1 MEEAMPRLEGS
12 IWGGVMGPG
21 GGSTLCVHPVPVR
34 GAAAAGSTDA
44 VLGCGGV
51 RHRISLG
58 SVLRCWRRYG
68 GGGGAMPPV
77 PGLPRLSGGGSTAP
91 PSSMGSRPA
100 PRCGRALRQPSSLLL
115 LLLPPPHPLPRSLP
129 GSPSAGDF
137 ARAPLPASIIN
148 PWGRDRRHSRPPPHR
163 PRSAMAAPAHFPFKK
178 RGSLQAAGPAGE
190 PPPPPPRPVSLCPRW
205 EEGGGVGCALR
216 ECAHHRRGCA
226 ASAGGF
232 LGRGRSRRCVPLPS
246 PPHPQKG
253 SEGWGWWWW

>member
-1 MEEAMPRLEGS
+1 MPRLEGS

-68 GGGGAMPPV
+68 GGRGEQCPPCRGSLGSRVGAAPLPHPPWV
-77 PGLPRLSGGGSTAP
+77 LAPPLGAAARSGSLHPSSSSSSPRPILFLGRFRALPPPGTLLGLRSPHQSSTRGGGTAAIPGPPRTAPAALWPPRPTSPSRSGAVCKRPAPQVSP
-91 PSSMGSRPA
+91 PSS
-100 PRCGRALRQPSSLLL
+100 
-115 LLLPPPHPLPRSLP
+115 
-129 GSPSAGDF
+129 
-137 ARAPLPASIIN
+137 
-148 PWGRDRRHSRPPPHR
+148 
-163 PRSAMAAPAHFPFKK
+163 
-178 RGSLQAAGPAGE
+178 
-190 PPPPPPRPVSLCPRW
+190 PPRPVSLCPRW
-205 EEGGGVGCALR
+205 EEEGGGVGCALR

-253 SEGWGWWWW
+253 SEGWWWWWWWW

>member
-1 MEEAMPRLEGS
+1 MPRLEGS

-68 GGGGAMPPV
+68 GGRGEQCPPCRGSLGSRVGAAPLPHPPWV
-77 PGLPRLSGGGSTAP
+77 LAPPLGAAARSGSLHPSSSSSSPRPILFLGRFRALPPPGTLLGLRSPHQSSTRGGGTAAIPGPPRTAP
-91 PSSMGSRPA
+91 AALWPPRPTSPSRSGAVCKRPA
-100 PRCGRALRQPSSLLL
+100 PQVSPPS
-115 LLLPPPHPLPRSLP
+115 
-129 GSPSAGDF
+129 
-137 ARAPLPASIIN
+137 
-148 PWGRDRRHSRPPPHR
+148 
-163 PRSAMAAPAHFPFKK
+163 
-178 RGSLQAAGPAGE
+178 
-190 PPPPPPRPVSLCPRW
+190 PPRPVSLCPRW

-253 SEGWGWWWW
+253 SEGWWWWWW